1 MSKIA
6 STSTMKHSFLIRYIL
21 FICIIGFICF
31 LFFFRNIPIKGL
43 FEGLVDLGDPSTNH
57 NVNQP
62 INTTYQCSNMCGPL
76 SRCSI
81 TGEQCTSDVD
91 CTGCQPKI
99 QPQTDTKNTRGQNDA
114 GKLTTEQ
121 TPTYSTLTTD
131 IGTQATLYNKLK
143 IPPTTYNKGLNT
155 WRSSFDVDK
164 KEKVSEKIRFPYDD
178 NIKKEKHGNYIIQ
191 YLKYISDKVND
202 TKTTPLLKYFLKT
215 CQESVVNSMTI
226 LDFCATLINAN
237 FSESLIIISGY
248 FTSLFIWLI
257 TLVINIIHDFLF
269 I

>member
-155 WRSSFDVDK
+155 WRSSFDV
-164 KEKVSEKIRFPYDD
+164 
-178 NIKKEKHGNYIIQ
+178 GNTLFQKRYNPSSLNGPTFQ
-191 YLKYISDKVND
+191 ANYPSRPSLTGEFTDTGPLPSNSYL
-202 TKTTPLLKYFLKT
+202 
-215 CQESVVNSMTI
+215 
-226 LDFCATLINAN
+226 
-237 FSESLIIISGY
+237 
-248 FTSLFIWLI
+248 
-257 TLVINIIHDFLF
+257 
-269 I
+269 